1 MATITHRYLT
11 IRRDSGHFKNVSD
24 IDLAFNYKTIIDLDT
39 CTQSTNNGESWE
51 TMEVIDNST
60 QRPRP
65 FGAKYLQREC
75 KENAKRMQRECKEDT
90 NA

>member
-51 TMEVIDNST
+51 TIEVIDE
-60 QRPRP
+60 P
-65 FGAKYLQREC
+65 AKKIQTYKGLEQTERVINLMTE
-75 KENAKRMQRECKEDT
+75 
-90 NA
+90 

>member
-51 TMEVIDNST
+51 TIEVIDE
-60 QRPRP
+60 P
-65 FGAKYLQREC
+65 AKKIQTYKGLEHTERVIKLMTE
-75 KENAKRMQRECKEDT
+75 
-90 NA
+90 